1 MLTSKIYIFTL
12 VIVVGIF
19 IVFPAL
25 SIAQELPNVDSKKWT
40 NKYDQ
45 YFKKYTKH
53 FFGVGFDWKW
63 IKAQAIA
70 ESSLK
75 EDAQSW
81 AKAKGIMQ
89 IVPRTF
95 EEIQKE
101 NPSFISLDEPRW
113 NIAAGV
119 YYDKWQYRL
128 WNEVGTVEDRISFM
142 LGSYNAGR
150 GTILRAQRVSI
161 QEGLPGN
168 RWEHIET
175 VAPKVRR
182 WRYNETI
189 GYVEKI
195 FKLME
200 KNQGM

>member
-1 MLTSKIYIFTL
+1 MLTSKIHIITLVAFLGILYIF
-12 VIVVGIF
+12 
-19 IVFPAL
+19 PAIT
-25 SIAQELPNVDSKKWT
+25 IAQEFPNVDSNIWT

-119 YYDKWQYRL
+119 YYDRWQYRL
-128 WNEVGTVEDRISFM
+128 WNDVGTVEDRISFM

-150 GTILRAQRVSI
+150 GTMLRAQRVSI
-161 QEGLPGN
+161 QEGMLGN

-182 WRYNETI
+182 WRHNETI
-189 GYVEKI
+189 GYVKKI
-195 FKLME
+195 FKLMG